1 MKAIFKHSL
10 ALAILASSIS
20 TFAAV
25 VPAKEDPP
33 KEEKASMACPSVDA
47 SNQQMADQHSKRGKK
62 MEKKTKKME
71 KDEDQ
76 QQKEQDHSLLG
87 IYG

>member
-1 MKAIFKHSL
+1 MKAILKHSL

-20 TFAAV
+20 AFAAAA
-25 VPAKEDPP
+25 PAKEDPP
-33 KEEKASMACPSVDA
+33 KEEKASMTCSPVDA
-47 SNQQMADQHSKRGKK
+47 SSQQMADQHSKRDKQ

-71 KDEDQ
+71 KDQDQ
-76 QQKEQDHSLLG
+76 KQPYQDHSLLG